1 MKKISFIGVY
11 DKTDFI
17 LYLAKIIT
25 AVGKKVLVVDTTTNQ
40 KARYIVPAISPT
52 VSYITEFEEIDVAV
66 GFENFNTIK
75 NYLGVSEE
83 KELEYDY
90 ILLDIDDGKAL
101 ENFEIQPMDNNY
113 FVTGFDV
120 YSLKKGLEIFN
131 NVKEQF
137 KLTKLLYSKMMLKEE
152 DDYLNFL
159 ARGLKIVWKDTR
171 VYLPIENGDA
181 SVIAE
186 NQRLAKIKFK
196 NLSQQYKESLL
207 FVAEETMNDVS
218 GSQIRRAVRIIERDK
233 GV

>member
-25 AVGKKVLVVDTTTNQ
+25 AVGKKALVVDTTTNQ
-40 KARYIVPAISPT
+40 KARYIVPVISPT
-52 VSYITEFEEIDVAV
+52 VSYVTEFEEIDVAV

-90 ILLDIDDGKAL
+90 ILLDIDNEKAL
-101 ENFEIQPMDNNY
+101 ESFEIQPMDNNY

-207 FVAEETMNDVS
+207 FVAEETMNDVN